1 MPTRFKNSLWVG
13 IRLKN
18 GAAQRQGYNGF
29 ECKMRT
35 RARGLCLNNKPL
47 DENDCEKLECE
58 EEASNSGTHQIR
70 QCTSSHGFQ
79 TEPRDIMATIRF
91 HAA

>member
-18 GAAQRQGYNGF
+18 SAAQRQGYRGF
-29 ECKMRT
+29 ECRMRT
-35 RARGLCLNNKPL
+35 RARGLRLNNKPR
-47 DENDCEKLECE
+47 DENDREESECE

-70 QCTSSHGFQ
+70 QCTCCHGFQ
-79 TEPRDIMATIRF
+79 TEPRDIMATIRC